1 MTFLCFL
8 LDLRGLPPPLLR
20 DVRQS
25 LLQLANLY
33 AISSPGC
40 GSRSQAPGDP
50 IALCCIQRNRSSGID
65 ELEIA
70 YSPRGQFDLRDFHLA
85 VSSLPE
91 DCFLSD
97 LDASTIPEAE
107 GPILSKLLHDDNL
120 YSWGG
125 KDTAKKVFV
134 ISSLLPEGVAYSREM
149 LMDAASKKVRLE
161 FILIERGE
169 SAPCL
174 FSQASRKIKDLPD
187 CLSDLKNCVFDKY
200 SWDDWVFSGFVK
212 SWLQE
217 LKGDIEEPLKATF
230 YFKNKIIDSGNH
242 LSCNLFATAAHMVD
256 GFVPCQTCR
265 CHGLPAGSAAVRPNI
280 SCLVTNQELASSE
293 LSDTGLKVG
302 EQTILHLPSFQSY
315 SEPQRVHGQI
325 TFNVVER
332 TSLFSLSE
340 GAVLGTSYFTLP
352 CNDAEL
358 TSAECGK
365 QNLNIQPVFY
375 GICGTLHSL
384 DQGLVCTST
393 CNTDTMRES
402 SFTFFYLLQPSDRG
416 PMLLRKLAG
425 SEEIMIVPKH
435 EGLPPS
441 SGMTQIESSIQA
453 NLLKIGLRDYNP
465 LEHELGFHRK
475 LNALVKESLQ
485 IGAMAPRRS
494 KPIPKPDA
502 LRVGKH
508 TSIPTMLDS
517 PFGGD
522 RCMETTQLT
531 DQEGKTCAE
540 DEWEQLVVNEPCCSL
555 SPAFPS
561 AGEIEVKSFDGSLA
575 EKTSSI
581 LERLEPPRS
590 QKLNSSSPVVAVNNL
605 KERKTGYPC
614 SFTKKPLV
622 PFEKSDHERAYSL
635 SQPLK
640 PNFQRFKRK
649 LK

>member
-1 MTFLCFL
+1 MC
-8 LDLRGLPPPLLR
+8 
-20 DVRQS
+20 Q
-25 LLQLANLY
+25 
-33 AISSPGC
+33 
-40 GSRSQAPGDP
+40 
-50 IALCCIQRNRSSGID
+50 
-65 ELEIA
+65 
-70 YSPRGQFDLRDFHLA
+70 
-85 VSSLPE
+85 
-91 DCFLSD
+91 
-97 LDASTIPEAE
+97 
-107 GPILSKLLHDDNL
+107 
-120 YSWGG
+120 
-125 KDTAKKVFV
+125 
-134 ISSLLPEGVAYSREM
+134 ISSLLWHLWNSTFFRPRVSLYINLQYRYN
-149 LMDAASKKVRLE
+149 
-161 FILIERGE
+161 ERIQ
-169 SAPCL
+169 L
-174 FSQASRKIKDLPD
+174 YFF
-187 CLSDLKNCVFDKY
+187 LSTSTLRQGTHAFTGTAK
-200 SWDDWVFSGFVK
+200 
-212 SWLQE
+212 
-217 LKGDIEEPLKATF
+217 F
-230 YFKNKIIDSGNH
+230 YFPHVNFS
-242 LSCNLFATAAHMVD
+242 V
-256 GFVPCQTCR
+256 VPLT
-265 CHGLPAGSAAVRPNI
+265 VI
-280 SCLVTNQELASSE
+280 CLNSM
-293 LSDTGLKVG
+293 K
-302 EQTILHLPSFQSY
+302 
-315 SEPQRVHGQI
+315 
-325 TFNVVER
+325 
-332 TSLFSLSE
+332 
-340 GAVLGTSYFTLP
+340 
-352 CNDAEL
+352 
-358 TSAECGK
+358 
-365 QNLNIQPVFY
+365 
-375 GICGTLHSL
+375 L
-384 DQGLVCTST
+384 D
-393 CNTDTMRES
+393 
-402 SFTFFYLLQPSDRG
+402 LQ
-416 PMLLRKLAG
+416 KLAG